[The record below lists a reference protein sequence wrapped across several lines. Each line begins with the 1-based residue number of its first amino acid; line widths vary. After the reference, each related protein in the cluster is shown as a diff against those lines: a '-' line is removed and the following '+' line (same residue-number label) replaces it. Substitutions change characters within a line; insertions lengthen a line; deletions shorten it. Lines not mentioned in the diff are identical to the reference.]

1 MSLRVRFS
9 GSRLTTMRPSA
20 LDMVLGAVMER
31 HSRPNIHAGWKFNF
45 SLDVIF
51 DDGSHLSGERP
62 TVWFCHKTT
71 VMRLSAVRRVLRYGV
86 ATSTTAALKS
96 PDHWGRMML
105 RSVKA
110 LAQTLLGYCGYEIH
124 RRDYFE
130 TLGSYFGFDAATIK
144 IIERVRP
151 FTVTPPERIF
161 ALKNAVEYVIKNG
174 ISGDI
179 VECGVWKGGSMM
191 AAALTLM
198 NLGVKRRL
206 CLFDTFTGLTA
217 PTSVDRDIYGIAQDE
232 RAVGKGYVPLEEV
245 KANLQSTGYDEQLI
259 TYVKGPVEV
268 TLPANAPATIAIL
281 RLDTDW
287 YESTRHEL
295 QHLFPRLS
303 GGGVLI
309 IDDYGHFEGARQAVD
324 EFIAANRLPLYLQ
337 RVDYSCRI
345 CVKPLA
351 L

>member
-1 MSLRVRFS
+1 
-9 GSRLTTMRPSA
+9 
-20 LDMVLGAVMER
+20 
-31 HSRPNIHAGWKFNF
+31 
-45 SLDVIF
+45 
-51 DDGSHLSGERP
+51 
-62 TVWFCHKTT
+62 
-71 VMRLSAVRRVLRYGV
+71 VLRYGV
-86 ATSTTAALKS
+86 AASTTAAIKS

-130 TLGSYFGFDAATIK
+130 TRVSYFGFDAATIK

-232 RAVGKGYVPLEEV
+232 RAVGKGYAPLEEV
-245 KANLQSTGYDEQLI
+245 KVNLQSTGYDEQLI